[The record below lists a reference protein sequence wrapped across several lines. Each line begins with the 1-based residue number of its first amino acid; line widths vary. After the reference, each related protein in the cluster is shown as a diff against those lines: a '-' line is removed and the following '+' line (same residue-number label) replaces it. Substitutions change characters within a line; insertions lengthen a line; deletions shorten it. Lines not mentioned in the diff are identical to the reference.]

1 MTREIKFRVWDSAAK
16 KFRQCVEPFTYDIK
30 ISPESIEDGLVS
42 QYTGLKDIKGKEIY
56 EGDIVIDS
64 TPFVEDFPDK
74 IREPIKFEI
83 VVGEVLGIMYRTL
96 DGGWLESGNDYER
109 RLEVIGNRWENSEL
123 LTEDLN
129 NLQQQLHEMQQ
140 LYDDEQSE
148 E

>member
-1 MTREIKFRVWDSAAK
+1 MTREIKFRVWDFASK
-16 KFRQCVEPFTYDIK
+16 KFRQCIEPRTYDIK

-83 VVGEVLGIMYRTL
+83 VVGKVLGIMYRTL
-96 DGGWLESGNDYER
+96 DGEWVESGNDHER
-109 RLEVIGNRWENSEL
+109 RLEVIGNKWENPEL

-129 NLQQQLHEMQQ
+129 NLQQQLYELQQ